1 MSTELTTF
9 NVDDTPLGTVQH
21 FIDTSTAAGKAK
33 LYNALQNNE
42 KISDHLGEVIN
53 AANVIA
59 QRVQVQ
65 NDETGEV
72 NDTVRIII
80 VGDDGTS
87 YAATSPTLA
96 SAFNTLFG
104 VFGTP
109 DHWERPLPIEITE
122 EKSRKGF
129 RFFNVKIADVDNE

>member
-33 LYNALQNNE
+33 LYNALQSSE
-42 KISDHLGEVIN
+42 RISDHLGEVIH
-53 AANVIA
+53 ATNVIA

-109 DHWERPLPIEITE
+109 DNWEQPLPIEITE
-122 EKSRKGF
+122 EKSRKGY
-129 RFFNVKIADVDNE
+129 RFFSVKIADVDKK